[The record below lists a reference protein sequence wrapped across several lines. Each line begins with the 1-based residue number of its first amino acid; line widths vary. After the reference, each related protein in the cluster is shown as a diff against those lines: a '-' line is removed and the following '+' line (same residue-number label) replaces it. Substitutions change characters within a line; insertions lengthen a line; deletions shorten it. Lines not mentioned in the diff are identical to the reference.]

1 MSLKCPEVRWTRR
14 CGSAPAAAPWRCQR
28 PGRVRSG
35 SLHAARTQRRS
46 LRRPPAARSPVR
58 SSVPASA
65 VPAAAACAPRRGE
78 RTRRPDSTGGGRGR
92 PGGGLRFHRSIW
104 VLRPPP
110 PPPERLRPP
119 RPLHLLLQGLGAPCA
134 ARWRGF
140 GLRQGAGPR
149 PRGWIETLG
158 PSAGP
163 ARGRSTLLLDR

>member
-1 MSLKCPEVRWTRR
+1 MKCPEVRWTRR

-65 VPAAAACAPRRGE
+65 VPAAAACAPRCGE

-110 PPPERLRPP
+110 PPPEAPP
-119 RPLHLLLQGLGAPCA
+119 AAPTTPSPPGA
-134 ARWRGF
+134 RGSVRGF

>member
-58 SSVPASA
+58 SSVPASS
-65 VPAAAACAPRRGE
+65 VPAAAACVPRRGE

-110 PPPERLRPP
+110 REAPPAAPTTPSPPGARGSVRGALARLR
-119 RPLHLLLQGLGAPCA
+119 A
-134 ARWRGF
+134 
-140 GLRQGAGPR
+140 
-149 PRGWIETLG
+149 
-158 PSAGP
+158 S
-163 ARGRSTLLLDR
+163 ARGRSASPRVDRDAGTERRPGEGPQHSSS

>member
-14 CGSAPAAAPWRCQR
+14 CGSVPAAAPWRCQR

-58 SSVPASA
+58 SSVPASS

-78 RTRRPDSTGGGRGR
+78 RTRRPDSTGEGRGR

-110 PPPERLRPP
+110 RPP
-119 RPLHLLLQGLGAPCA
+119 RGSARRAHYTFSSRGSGLRARRAGAA
-134 ARWRGF
+134 SGF
-140 GLRQGAGPR
+140 GKGQVRVPAG
-149 PRGWIETLG
+149 G
-158 PSAGP
+158 
-163 ARGRSTLLLDR
+163 

>member
-1 MSLKCPEVRWTRR
+1 MKCPEVRWTRR

-65 VPAAAACAPRRGE
+65 VPAAAACAPRCGE

-110 PPPERLRPP
+110 PPPRGSARRAHYTFSSRGSGLRARLR
-119 RPLHLLLQGLGAPCA
+119 A
-134 ARWRGF
+134 
-140 GLRQGAGPR
+140 
-149 PRGWIETLG
+149 
-158 PSAGP
+158 S
-163 ARGRSTLLLDR
+163 ARGRSASPRVDRDAGTERRPGEGPQHSSS

>member
-1 MSLKCPEVRWTRR
+1 MKCPEVRWTREGAVQPPR
-14 CGSAPAAAPWRCQR
+14 QRLGGANAPVECAAVPCTQRAPGGEACADRPRPARPFGARFPPLLFPQLLPAPHGAVSGRGDLTAPAKGGGAP
-28 PGRVRSG
+28 V
-35 SLHAARTQRRS
+35 
-46 LRRPPAARSPVR
+46 
-58 SSVPASA
+58 
-65 VPAAAACAPRRGE
+65 AACA
-78 RTRRPDSTGGGRGR
+78 
-92 PGGGLRFHRSIW
+92 SIGQSGSSA
-104 VLRPPP
+104 LHP

>member
-1 MSLKCPEVRWTRR
+1 MKCPEVRWTRR

-110 PPPERLRPP
+110 PAPREAPPAAPTTPSPPGARGSVRGALARLR
-119 RPLHLLLQGLGAPCA
+119 A
-134 ARWRGF
+134 
-140 GLRQGAGPR
+140 
-149 PRGWIETLG
+149 
-158 PSAGP
+158 S
-163 ARGRSTLLLDR
+163 ARGRSASPRVDRDAGTERRPGEGPQHSSS